1 MPALV
6 TEPAPPISAQ
16 QGQVSGRELMA
27 PWYLISPPA
36 VVPASDPVW
45 HYRELIV
52 GHGNSIPHQPLPLT
66 SGAGTKLSFHA
77 LKRSAALKGLG

>member
-1 MPALV
+1 MV
-6 TEPAPPISAQ
+6 
-16 QGQVSGRELMA
+16 

-66 SGAGTKLSFHA
+66 SDA